1 MVRLDYVRIRS
12 RQLLIEI
19 FHPLQLFVA
28 YCVGN
33 VIGPQLFMADEAP
46 VYQTGFLSIM
56 ICYAIGIC
64 SCFALRI
71 YLIWCNNTRTHLA
84 EANVD
89 QTDVGFVNIFADK
102 TDKEEMSFR
111 YVY

>member
-1 MVRLDYVRIRS
+1 M
-12 RQLLIEI
+12 
-19 FHPLQLFVA
+19 A

-33 VIGPQLFMADEAP
+33 VIGPQLFMAEEAP

-64 SCFALRI
+64 ACVVLRL
-71 YLIWCNNTRTHLA
+71 YLIWCNEKRDRLVG
-84 EANVD
+84 EANAN
-89 QTDVGFVNIFADK
+89 QTSVESTSSLTDK
-102 TDKEEMSFR
+102 TDKEETSFR